1 MDHLT
6 IGFFYLNI
14 KLNNEFISEI
24 EFGLEECF
32 NLSYYHTLHLQTQVH
47 CLSLGLTY
55 LYWKGIPILDKN

>member
-24 EFGLEECF
+24 EFGFEEGF
-32 NLSYYHTLHLQTQVH
+32 NFNYYHTLHLQTQVH

-55 LYWKGIPILDKN
+55 FYWKGIPILDQD